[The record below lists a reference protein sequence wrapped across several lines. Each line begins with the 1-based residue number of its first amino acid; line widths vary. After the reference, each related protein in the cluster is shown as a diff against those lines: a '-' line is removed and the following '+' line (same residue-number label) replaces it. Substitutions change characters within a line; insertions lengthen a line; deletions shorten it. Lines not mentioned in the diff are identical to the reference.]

1 MIDPETGLGFPA
13 PHPGR
18 ILKDDVLPDTGLTIE
33 QFAERL
39 GVKRAGVSELLN
51 QRKPVS
57 LDMAIRLG
65 KALGTGTRFWL
76 ALQMQYDLAT
86 EVPKKE
92 KDIRVARVALN
103 GGNAA

>member
-1 MIDPETGLGFPA
+1 
-13 PHPGR
+13 
-18 ILKDDVLPDTGLTIE
+18 
-33 QFAERL
+33 
-39 GVKRAGVSELLN
+39 VSELLN